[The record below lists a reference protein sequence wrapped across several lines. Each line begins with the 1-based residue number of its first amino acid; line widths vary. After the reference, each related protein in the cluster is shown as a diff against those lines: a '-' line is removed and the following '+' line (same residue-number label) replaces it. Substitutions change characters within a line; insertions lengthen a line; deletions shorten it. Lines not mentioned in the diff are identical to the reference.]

1 MGNFLFKK
9 FIKNYEDV
17 KNPQVRDSY
26 GKLAGIVGI
35 VSNLL
40 LCLMKML
47 VGFISGSIAIV
58 ADAVNNLAD
67 ASSSVITLA
76 GFKLAAMPEDEEHPY
91 GHARIEYIAG
101 MVVSLIIIVVG
112 VELGKSSFDK
122 ILHPEPLEF
131 SISVVIVLLLAIG
144 IKIALYAVNV

>member
-9 FIKNYEDV
+9 FIKNYEDI

-58 ADAVNNLAD
+58 YACINSTNALR
-67 ASSSVITLA
+67 L
-76 GFKLAAMPEDEEHPY
+76 
-91 GHARIEYIAG
+91 RI
-101 MVVSLIIIVVG
+101 
-112 VELGKSSFDK
+112 
-122 ILHPEPLEF
+122 
-131 SISVVIVLLLAIG
+131 
-144 IKIALYAVNV
+144 